1 MRRIILAHHIQLSEH
16 SIQLGVRSHR
26 THFFPKKFAKMLTA
40 GEKCRVYSEGKWLEA
55 KVVRVNKKTAQV
67 CLHPFSCKFAITVP
81 FDKIWKCKKPAIRKD
96 SFGGGKAD
104 CVLSTK
110 RIGRHRKLVEVVPT
124 FFDRAQVMGNFPRM
138 LEDANIRCNSVCCFN
153 DNTNQ
158 WEFAGL
164 HPTTPQG
171 AGGGNAQARPWEY
184 LGDAIGIPT
193 GPYASLTE
201 TVQVQFAGEAVR
213 HARSAKEIID
223 EAFNRAVRKQL
234 SNPDKEIFYYSA
246 DEQDPHGKR
255 LGLGIFRDLVGDD
268 VITYITKKLQDLPFA
283 IQKARVTGVMP

>member
-1 MRRIILAHHIQLSEH
+1 MLA
-16 SIQLGVRSHR
+16 
-26 THFFPKKFAKMLTA
+26 K
-40 GEKCRVYSEGKWLEA
+40 GEICRVHVADPLLKNGKWMPAE
-55 KVVRVNKKTAQV
+55 VVRVNKKSAQV
-67 CLHPFSCKFAITVP
+67 RMNLRAKEYITTTVP
-81 FDKIWKCKKPAIRKD
+81 NNRIWKCKKHALRARPRQD

-110 RIGRHRKLVEVVPT
+110 RMCRHRKLVEVVPT
-124 FFDRAQVMGNFPRM
+124 FFDPTQVQVMGNFPRM
-138 LEDANIRCNSVCCFN
+138 LANANIRSNSVCCFN

-201 TVQVQFAGEAVR
+201 MKYVQFAGEDSR
-213 HARSAKEIID
+213 SLRSAKEIID
-223 EAFNRAVRKQL
+223 EAFNRVVRKQL
-234 SNPDKEIFYYSA
+234 ANPDKTIFYYSA
-246 DEQDPHGKR
+246 DEADPAGKR
-255 LGLGIFRDLVGDD
+255 VGLGIFRHSVGDD
-268 VITYITKKLQDLPFA
+268 VVTYITDKFSNLPYA
-283 IQKARVTGVMP
+283 IQKARVTSTIP